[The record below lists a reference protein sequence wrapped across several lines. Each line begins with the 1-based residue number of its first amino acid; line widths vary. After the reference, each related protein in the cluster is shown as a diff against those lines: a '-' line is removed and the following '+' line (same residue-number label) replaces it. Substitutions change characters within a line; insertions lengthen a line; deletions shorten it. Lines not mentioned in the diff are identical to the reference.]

1 MGSETTPAAEAPPPP
16 DRKILREAALA
27 HLARFATT
35 RQGLEQVLLRRI
47 ARWERSALKAGVEQD
62 DVRAKAAALRPV
74 VEAVAEEMIRLGAVD
89 DAAFAQARA
98 RRLVRSGR
106 SGRAVQAHLAARG
119 VEADV
124 REAALQE
131 VVEGFSPADVELSS
145 ALVLARKRRLGPFA
159 GAPSLR
165 PPRVSGMQ
173 ESGAQ
178 DFGAQDDGDGRS
190 PGLSPEEAEQR
201 RAMGIFARAGFGRDV
216 AQRVL
221 EMDPEEAQ
229 EWMERL
235 RAES

>member
-1 MGSETTPAAEAPPPP
+1 MGSETAPPSDVPPP
-16 DRKILREAALA
+16 DRKVLREAALA
-27 HLARFATT
+27 HLARFSTT

-47 ARWERSALKAGVEQD
+47 ARWERSALKAGAEQE
-62 DVRAKAAALRPV
+62 DVRATAAALRPV
-74 VEAVAEEMIRLGAVD
+74 VESVAEDMIRLGAVD

-131 VVEGFSPADVELSS
+131 VVEGFSPAEVELSS

-159 GAPSLR
+159 GLPSLR
-165 PPRVSGMQ
+165 PPRTSAAK
-173 ESGAQ
+173 EE
-178 DFGAQDDGDGRS
+178 DGGRR
-190 PGLSPEEAEQR
+190 LSPEEAEER
-201 RAMGIFARAGFGRDV
+201 RAMGILARAGFGRDV

-221 EMDPEEAQ
+221 EMDPAEAQ

>member
-1 MGSETTPAAEAPPPP
+1 MGSDTAPSSDVPPP
-16 DRKILREAALA
+16 DRKVLREAALA
-27 HLARFATT
+27 HLARFSTT

-47 ARWERSALKAGVEQD
+47 ARWERSALKAGAEQE
-62 DVRAKAAALRPV
+62 DVRATAAALRPV
-74 VEAVAEEMIRLGAVD
+74 VESVADDMIRLGAVD

-131 VVEGFSPADVELSS
+131 VVEGFSPAEVELSS

-159 GAPSLR
+159 GLPSLR
-165 PPRVSGMQ
+165 PPRASAAKEEEG
-173 ESGAQ
+173 
-178 DFGAQDDGDGRS
+178 GR
-190 PGLSPEEAEQR
+190 GLSPEEAEER
-201 RAMGIFARAGFGRDV
+201 RAMGILARAGFGRDV

-221 EMDPEEAQ
+221 EMDPAEAQ

>member
-1 MGSETTPAAEAPPPP
+1 MGSDTAPPSDVPPP
-16 DRKILREAALA
+16 DRKVLREAALA
-27 HLARFATT
+27 HLARFSTT

-47 ARWERSALKAGVEQD
+47 ARWERSALKAGAEQE
-62 DVRAKAAALRPV
+62 DVRATAAALRPV
-74 VEAVAEEMIRLGAVD
+74 VESVADDMIRLGAVD

-159 GAPSLR
+159 GMPSLR
-165 PPRVSGMQ
+165 PPRA
-173 ESGAQ
+173 SGAKEEE
-178 DFGAQDDGDGRS
+178 GAR
-190 PGLSPEEAEQR
+190 GLSPEEVEER
-201 RAMGIFARAGFGRDV
+201 RAMGILARAGFGRDV

-221 EMDPEEAQ
+221 EMDPAEAQ

>member
-1 MGSETTPAAEAPPPP
+1 MGSDTAPPSDVPPP
-16 DRKILREAALA
+16 DRKVLREAALA
-27 HLARFATT
+27 HLARFSTT

-47 ARWERSALKAGVEQD
+47 ARWERSALKAGAEQE
-62 DVRAKAAALRPV
+62 DVRATAVALRPV
-74 VEAVAEEMIRLGAVD
+74 VETVADDMIRLGAVD

-131 VVEGFSPADVELSS
+131 VVEGFSPAEVELSS

-159 GAPSLR
+159 GMPSLR
-165 PPRVSGMQ
+165 SPRTSVAKEEEG
-173 ESGAQ
+173 
-178 DFGAQDDGDGRS
+178 GR
-190 PGLSPEEAEQR
+190 GLSPEEVEER
-201 RAMGIFARAGFGRDV
+201 RAMGILARAGFGRDV

-221 EMDPEEAQ
+221 EMDPAEAQ

>member
-1 MGSETTPAAEAPPPP
+1 MDSDTTSPSDVPPP
-16 DRKILREAALA
+16 DRKVLREAALA
-27 HLARFATT
+27 HLARFSTT

-47 ARWERSALKAGVEQD
+47 ARWERAALKAGMERE
-62 DVRAKAAALRPV
+62 DVSTAAAALRPV
-74 VEAVAEEMIRLGAVD
+74 VQAVAEDMIALGAVD
-89 DAAFAQARA
+89 DAAFAQNRA

-124 REAALQE
+124 REAVLEQ
-131 VVEGFSPADVELSS
+131 VVEGFSPAEVELSS

-165 PPRVSGMQ
+165 PPRTVAPKEE
-173 ESGAQ
+173 ESE
-178 DFGAQDDGDGRS
+178 R
-190 PGLSPEEAEQR
+190 GLSPEEAEQR
-201 RAMGIFARAGFGRDV
+201 RALGVLARAGYGRDV
-216 AQRVL
+216 ALKVL
-221 EMDPEEAQ
+221 EMDPAEAQ

>member
-1 MGSETTPAAEAPPPP
+1 MGSETDSAAVPPP
-16 DRKILREAALA
+16 DRKVLREAALA

-47 ARWERSALKAGVEQD
+47 ARWERSALKAGAEQE
-62 DVRAKAAALRPV
+62 DVRTAAAALRPV

-124 REAALQE
+124 RDAALQE
-131 VVEGFSPADVELSS
+131 VVEGFSPAEVELSS

-159 GAPSLR
+159 GVPSLR
-165 PPRVSGMQ
+165 PPRV
-173 ESGAQ
+173 APQ
-178 DFGAQDDGDGRS
+178 DEEGGY
-190 PGLSPEEAEQR
+190 GLSPEAAEER
-201 RAMGIFARAGFGRDV
+201 RAMGILARAGFGRDV

-221 EMDPEEAQ
+221 EMDPAEAQ

>member
-1 MGSETTPAAEAPPPP
+1 MGSDTAPPSDVPPP
-16 DRKILREAALA
+16 DRKVLREAALA
-27 HLARFATT
+27 HLARFSTT

-47 ARWERSALKAGVEQD
+47 ARWERSALKAGAEQE
-62 DVRAKAAALRPV
+62 DVRATAAALRPV
-74 VEAVAEEMIRLGAVD
+74 VETVADDMIRLGAVD

-131 VVEGFSPADVELSS
+131 VVEGFSPAEVELSS

-159 GAPSLR
+159 GMPSLR
-165 PPRVSGMQ
+165 PSRASAAKEEEG
-173 ESGAQ
+173 
-178 DFGAQDDGDGRS
+178 GR
-190 PGLSPEEAEQR
+190 GLSPEEAEER
-201 RAMGIFARAGFGRDV
+201 RAMGILARAGFGRDV

-221 EMDPEEAQ
+221 EMDPAEAQ